1 MFLNTDQWD
10 GYQPARDRLYAVLK
24 GGDGQPA
31 VDNVVGPWD
40 REWLDLIAAAT
51 RA

>member
-1 MFLNTDQWD
+1 MIDMPTQTVVV
-10 GYQPARDRLYAVLK
+10 QT
-24 GGDGQPA
+24 A
-31 VDNVVGPWD
+31 VDNVGE

>member
-1 MFLNTDQWD
+1 VVQT
-10 GYQPARDRLYAVLK
+10 
-24 GGDGQPA
+24 A

>member
-1 MFLNTDQWD
+1 VQT
-10 GYQPARDRLYAVLK
+10 
-24 GGDGQPA
+24 A

-40 REWLDLIAAAT
+40 REWLDLFAAAT